1 MANVYEIIRNY
12 FFPECTACN
21 NRNCVKF
28 FGRLFTCNE
37 SKIGFISDWTRPLQ
51 IEPWPELGKENW
63 WWSRIGDG
71 TKRESDTERARW
83 NRNIANSE
91 TWGFLRFVWRVIF
104 GQSSDI
110 NRTLSKTGCTN
121 WIVLAQETDKQAV
134 FYTARPIP
142 IRFLLVLS
150 LFSW

>member
-1 MANVYEIIRNY
+1 MTNVYEIIRNY

-51 IEPWPELGKENW
+51 IEPWPELGKEKLMMITNRW
-63 WWSRIGDG
+63 WNETGVRYG
-71 TKRESDTERARW
+71 ESEMKPQYCQFRD
-83 NRNIANSE
+83 
-91 TWGFLRFVWRVIF
+91 LRFLAVCMEGDFRSKF
-104 GQSSDI
+104 GHKSYLVKNGLYQLNSVSTR
-110 NRTLSKTGCTN
+110 NG
-121 WIVLAQETDKQAV
+121 